1 MTEILL
7 LIVVI
12 ALAVINLL
20 MLILKKVNLDI
31 KPQLKEIEDSMIR
44 IDSALER
51 NEKSIKDEF
60 QRNRTETNEITATG
74 RNYQNHLSLSVIS
87 LRKM

>member
-1 MTEILL
+1 MTEIL

-60 QRNRTETNEITATG
+60 QRNRTETNEITKPTG
-74 RNYQNHLSLSVIS
+74 GII
-87 LRKM
+87 KIT